1 MDLRMKTLNQI
12 LDEKINNINIY
23 SCNGICSK
31 CGNCCTNFLPIT
43 KKEITKI
50 KQYVSENNIQPENRK
65 FGNNIVMQC
74 PFLNQKT
81 KKCNIYKVR
90 PFVCRNFLC
99 SHKDWKKRR
108 ELYMQRAD
116 FNGMDRKG
124 NFNPV
129 YSMDELIYGNMEFF
143 FYYVKDFCNNI
154 GGLTQENFEKVII
167 LSKRENI
174 LNHIRYKFKEV
185 ER

>member
-1 MDLRMKTLNQI
+1 
-12 LDEKINNINIY
+12 
-23 SCNGICSK
+23 
-31 CGNCCTNFLPIT
+31 
-43 KKEITKI
+43 
-50 KQYVSENNIQPENRK
+50 
-65 FGNNIVMQC
+65 
-74 PFLNQKT
+74 
-81 KKCNIYKVR
+81 
-90 PFVCRNFLC
+90 
-99 SHKDWKKRR
+99 
-108 ELYMQRAD
+108 MQRAD